1 MFQDNLA
8 LYITIIA
15 VAIIIIAIFSFM
27 SKRRNKF
34 IELSL
39 TNLANKVLKENTETL
54 NKSNFER
61 LQETLAPF
69 KEQISQLNNQIIEL
83 KTEQAKA
90 KENFSLQVEKV
101 VEQTTKISV
110 DADNLTNALRSD
122 SKAQGQWGE
131 MVLERTL
138 E

>member
-83 KTEQAKA
+83 KQSKQ
-90 KENFSLQVEKV
+90 KQK
-101 VEQTTKISV
+101 KIS
-110 DADNLTNALRSD
+110 LFKLRKWL
-122 SKAQGQWGE
+122 SKQQ
-131 MVLERTL
+131 R
-138 E
+138 

>member
-8 LYITIIA
+8 LYMTIIA

-69 KEQISQLNNQIIEL
+69 KEIGR
-83 KTEQAKA
+83 AH
-90 KENFSLQVEKV
+90 V
-101 VEQTTKISV
+101 
-110 DADNLTNALRSD
+110 
-122 SKAQGQWGE
+122 
-131 MVLERTL
+131 
-138 E
+138 